1 MAMHIDFFE
10 LIKLKTDTERL
21 AALNSVHYSD
31 WNTVM
36 LWAEEAADP
45 HARAIFER
53 KAKDLAIREN
63 YFFSTG
69 KSVLI
74 AIAPYV
80 MLLLFLLLLAMIG
93 VFAAVAGLSE
103 MEEMQ
108 EIGSVLGSI

>member
-1 MAMHIDFFE
+1 MGKNEGKNKVIEHISNNDKRKKYKTKAMHIDFFE

-53 KAKDLAIREN
+53 KAKDLAIRE
-63 YFFSTG
+63 
-69 KSVLI
+69 KCC
-74 AIAPYV
+74 
-80 MLLLFLLLLAMIG
+80 
-93 VFAAVAGLSE
+93 E
-103 MEEMQ
+103 DREW
-108 EIGSVLGSI
+108 